1 MTSEFC
7 GKSITEIIVTIK
19 KPCVGKISLR
29 TAFSNYMGL
38 DRKMIKFITGRSG
51 SGKSCMIADSVAELI
66 EKTDKS
72 AVVIVPEQE
81 TVVWESRLASRL
93 PASANLRLEVTN
105 FTRLANSVFREYGGL
120 ADSVIDDGSR
130 ILIMWRA
137 MISVWEGMKVY
148 NNITSREERS
158 IPILM
163 RAVDELKGS
172 GITPE
177 AAEEALNKL
186 IKNECLINEQN
197 GKKNVQ
203 IDDETAG
210 DKSSRSVSVGLSDRL
225 HDAVLV
231 YAAYDALLHEDY
243 IDKEDLEIKLADSL
257 SKNPFFVGK
266 TVFIDSFLSFT
277 KGQERVIREI
287 IRSADEV
294 YMTFMTPYAPV
305 KKTHDKT
312 KIDISGGENL
322 LNESEDFFGEDEIQF
337 YETTAELKKMMSLCS
352 KLDKEYEIIIL
363 GENLRHRGNPQLELI
378 ERYLFDYSRKPEK
391 STEHAEND
399 AENVQNVQIIRCRDK
414 YEEAEACSAIIAKL
428 LSDGYENRDI
438 AIVARDIAKY
448 DGIVDSELRRHGQD
462 CFISQS
468 NGVLLNPVI
477 RFVESALCV
486 IANGWRRE
494 DIICLLKT
502 GVVSV
507 NVDGEDELEKFS
519 AEIFAQ
525 YITVWDIN
533 SRRMYTGDDWS
544 MNPAG
549 YKIGISDYGERILK
563 IVNQTKNRIAQ
574 PLQKLAEIFD
584 NSDNDVKHGAN
595 VRQIAES
602 LVQYAQDIGV
612 PQELKK
618 IVGRY
623 KSIGMA
629 SEAEK
634 CGSGWRIMCEIL
646 DKIVDI
652 LSDTSLDAGRF
663 LGLFH
668 KVAAALDVGS
678 IPSGMNEII
687 IGSAQGIRLDDKKCI
702 IMLGSN
708 DGEFPGTPSA
718 DKTFF
723 AEKDKISLE
732 MCGINLSDKDET
744 IFSAREYCV
753 YYRAVASAG
762 DKAYILVDEN
772 EEISEG
778 ARRILNLCQSK
789 IKDFKINDFR
799 ELDVKELVYDVRSA
813 ENYLLSNRYNNINEI
828 IEKATNNTHNVAV
841 LNEND
846 DKTGDIR
853 IEMPES
859 GKTLILSQTK
869 IDTYVKCPFN
879 YACRYE
885 LGIKSRPVSDMTL
898 PDVGIIVHRILQ
910 EFFEKNT
917 QNGKIDIADD
927 RKKIDD
933 EVDRIIDSI
942 KSEYIESVGSIEHRY
957 EYLFIRIKKHII
969 LFIKKITSEM
979 LESDFKPVSFER
991 KIGKNGIPPIK
1002 FKTENQNEIILEGIA
1017 DRIDL
1022 FKDEN
1027 GDLYVRVI
1035 DFKTGNRSFSLEK
1048 IDKGAGIQLLI
1059 YLFSLV
1065 KNGSLYIS
1073 GGLELKAGGGLYIA
1087 NNLSSVNVRPDATS
1101 EEIENEAMDNI
1112 KVSGIMN
1119 ERFAGNVKNKN
1130 IVYKDKSGFV
1140 LIYDE
1145 LEKAIR
1151 KIGDEII
1158 NRNFSVSPQ
1167 MIDKSMP
1174 CDWCENEYICRN
1186 KR

>member
-1 MTSEFC
+1 
-7 GKSITEIIVTIK
+7 
-19 KPCVGKISLR
+19 
-29 TAFSNYMGL
+29 
-38 DRKMIKFITGRSG
+38 MIKFITGRSG
-51 SGKSCMIADSVAELI
+51 SGKSFMIADTVAELI
-66 EKTDKS
+66 EKTDKN

-81 TVVWESRLASRL
+81 TVVWESRIASRL

-120 ADSVIDDGSR
+120 ADTVIDDGSR

-137 MISVWEGMKVY
+137 MLSVWDGMKVY
-148 NNITSREERS
+148 NNISSREDRS

-163 RAVDELKGS
+163 SAVDELKES
-172 GITPE
+172 GVTPE
-177 AAEEALNKL
+177 AAEEALHKL
-186 IKNECLINEQN
+186 LEAELLDAEQN
-197 GKKNVQ
+197 DEKNVQ
-203 IDDETAG
+203 NNDEAKG
-210 DKSSRSVSVGLSDRL
+210 RKSSNSAGLSDRL

-231 YAAYDALLHEDY
+231 YAAYNALLHEDY
-243 IDKEDLEIKLADSL
+243 IDREDLAIKLAESIA
-257 SKNPFFVGK
+257 KNPFFAGK

-277 KGQERVIREI
+277 KGQERIIREI
-287 IRSADEV
+287 MRTADDV
-294 YMTFMTPYAPV
+294 YMTIMTPYAPV

-312 KIDISGGENL
+312 KFDISESSDSADKDENY
-322 LNESEDFFGEDEIQF
+322 FVEDEIQF
-337 YETTAELKKMMSLCS
+337 CETTAELKKMMSLCS
-352 KLDKEYEIIIL
+352 RLGKECEVVRLD
-363 GENLRHRGNPQLELI
+363 ENLRHRGNPQLELI
-378 ERYLFDYSRKPEK
+378 ERYLFDYSCKPPKNPELAETD
-391 STEHAEND
+391 TENA
-399 AENVQNVQIIRCRDK
+399 QNVQIIRCRDK

-428 LSDGYENRDI
+428 LREGYENRDI
-438 AIVARDIAKY
+438 AIVAHDITKY

-477 RFVESALCV
+477 RFVEAALGV

-502 GVVSV
+502 GVISV
-507 NVDGEDELEKFS
+507 DPDGGDELEKFS
-519 AEIFAQ
+519 AEIFAK

-549 YKIGISDYGERILK
+549 YKIGIGEYGERILK

-574 PLQKLAEIFD
+574 PLQKFAEIFD
-584 NSDNDVKHGAN
+584 NYENDVKHGAN
-595 VRQIAES
+595 VRQIAEY
-602 LVQYAQDIGV
+602 LVQYAQDV
-612 PQELKK
+612 DLPRELKK
-618 IVGRY
+618 ISGRY
-623 KSIGMA
+623 KNIGMA
-629 SEAEK
+629 SDAAK
-634 CGSGWRIMCEIL
+634 CESGWRIMCEIL

-652 LSDTSLDAGRF
+652 LGDTSIDAGRF

-668 KVAAALDVGS
+668 KVAATLDIGS

-687 IGSAQGIRLDDKKCI
+687 IGSAQGIRLDGKKCI
-702 IMLGSN
+702 IILGSN
-708 DGEFPGTPSA
+708 DGEFPGMPSV

-723 AEKDKISLE
+723 AEKDKILLE
-732 MCGINLSDKDET
+732 MYGIDLGDKDET
-744 IFSAREYCV
+744 ILSAREYCV
-753 YYRAVASAG
+753 YYRAIASAG

-778 ARRILNLCQSK
+778 ARRILDLSQNK
-789 IKDFKINDFR
+789 IKDFC
-799 ELDVKELVYDVRSA
+799 ELDANDIVYDVKSA
-813 ENYLLSNRYNNINEI
+813 ENYLLSKRYNNVNEI
-828 IEKATNNTHNVAV
+828 IGKLVDNEHDVVLPDKKYEKS
-841 LNEND
+841 D
-846 DKTGDIR
+846 DVKL
-853 IEMPES
+853 EMFES
-859 GKTLILSQTK
+859 GRTLILSQTK
-869 IDTYVKCPFN
+869 IDTYVKCPFS

-885 LGIKSRPVSDMTL
+885 LGIKTRPVSEMTL
-898 PDVGIIVHRILQ
+898 PDVGVIVHRVLQ

-917 QNGKIDIADD
+917 KNGKIEIGDD
-927 RKKIDD
+927 EKKINEEIDK
-933 EVDRIIDSI
+933 IIDSI
-942 KSEYIESVGSIEHRY
+942 KSEYIESVGVIEHRY
-957 EYLFIRIKKHII
+957 EYLFARVKKHII

-979 LESDFKPVSFER
+979 LDSDFKPISFER

-1073 GGLELKAGGGLYIA
+1073 GGAELKAGGGLYIA

-1101 EEIENEAMDNI
+1101 EEIEAEAMKNI

-1119 ERFAGNVKNKN
+1119 ERFAENVKNKN
-1130 IVYKDKSGFV
+1130 IVYKDTSGFGV
-1140 LIYDE
+1140 IYRE
-1145 LEKAIR
+1145 LEKAIT